1 MPQTTSELNRIAHQ
15 IHQINP
21 VVTCHI
27 QIPREGERRRGL
39 SLTNAKIIKPL
50 KKKEHGVHVS
60 VRDKR

>member
-15 IHQINP
+15 IHPINP